1 MSGDRGD
8 TATAAVTAAAT
19 AAATA
24 TAMTAAADHR
34 RPASSRAI
42 IALAAIGGLV
52 VLAFSV
58 TGLPA
63 VTKMTSYQW
72 RELYVFSALVLAA
85 WLRPLVFRRGGD
97 HSESFCPDEGILVV
111 LGLLVPASA
120 ALWSLAGGTVLSQ
133 LVKRRPPAKITFNLG
148 QELISAGLALLVL
161 HHYATPGQAPDA
173 RAMLGVGL
181 AVGIYFVVNQG
192 LVAAVVSTGE
202 ASHRGGLLDGL
213 WGQVVVAVGG
223 GLIGALTAVAVVEFP
238 GALWLAVAVLVVF
251 RMVVATGFNA
261 RSDQARVQA
270 LFDVAIEANRHLR
283 PAATLESVLQSA
295 RDQLRSPDAKLTG
308 VEPGP
313 GEIGAPIDVGA
324 TRQWLVVSGRTGNQ
338 PYGRADRML
347 IDSIATIAKG
357 ALTNAELYR
366 QVDYEKARLASI
378 TLNMGE
384 GVCAVDAKG
393 NLTFVNPAAAAMV
406 QLPRLASYA
415 GDSDGRAPRRAPDFL
430 MGPALAAIRTGSVER
445 DPDARFGGFDGETV
459 PVAYTASAIRHNG
472 SAVGAVV
479 SFHDITERKK
489 AEDTMAHHA
498 FYDSLTGL
506 ANRRMLVERLE
517 QALERSK
524 VDRKVHALIF
534 IDVDRFKAINDSLG
548 HGTGDDLL
556 VAIGARLK
564 QAIRGRDL
572 LARFGGDEF
581 VILLEGVTGAD
592 EAVSAAHR
600 ICAAVEEPVV
610 LSDGYEI
617 VASLSV
623 GIALTEPGRSA
634 DDVLRD
640 ADVAMY
646 RAKGRGGS
654 YELFDKERMG
664 TRSSERLDLEA
675 ALRKGIE
682 RDELEVFYQPLV
694 SVDDLRIIGA
704 EALLRWRHPTEGLI
718 SPGRFIPVAE
728 ESGLILP
735 LGRFVLENACGQV
748 RAIRERCGVTL
759 PINVNLSP
767 RQFQHTGLLDDVA
780 TILIRSGI
788 PSNLIVFELTETMVM
803 DDLAGARE
811 IMKKLDRLGVRL
823 AIDDF
828 GTGHSSLGYLK
839 QFPVDKVKVDRI
851 FVQGVG
857 TDPVD
862 AAIVRA
868 VVDLADAMHITA
880 VAEGVETKEQL
891 AGLKLVGC
899 HEAQGYYFA
908 EPLPVDDFEALLEMR
923 FGTGGLSDQVMAG
936 VQAL

>member
-8 TATAAVTAAAT
+8 AASAVAVV
-19 AAATA
+19 
-24 TAMTAAADHR
+24 HG
-34 RPASSRAI
+34 RPASPRAI

-52 VLAFSV
+52 VLAFSLA
-58 TGLPA
+58 GLPA
-63 VTKMTSYQW
+63 VTRMTSDQW
-72 RELYVFSALVLAA
+72 REFYVFSGLVFVGR
-85 WLRPLVFRRGGD
+85 LRPLVLHRGGD
-97 HSESFCPDEGILVV
+97 HSESFHLDQGVLVV

-120 ALWSLAGGTVLSQ
+120 ALWSFAGATVLSQ
-133 LVKRRPPAKITFNLG
+133 LVKRRPAAKIAFNLG

-161 HHYATPGQAPDA
+161 HRYAGPGQAPDA
-173 RAMLGVGL
+173 RAMFGVGL
-181 AVGIYFVVNQG
+181 AVGVYLVVNQG
-192 LVAAVVSTGE
+192 LVAAVAVSTGE
-202 ASHRGGLLDGL
+202 ASLRGCLLDGL
-213 WGQVVVAVGG
+213 SSQVQLAVSG
-223 GLIGALTAVAVVEFP
+223 GLIGALTALAVVEFP
-238 GALWLAVAVLVVF
+238 WALWLAVPVLVVF
-251 RMVVATGFNA
+251 RLVAATGFKA
-261 RSDQARVQA
+261 RYDQARVQA

-295 RDQLRSPDAKLTG
+295 RDQLRSPNAKLTAKA
-308 VEPGP
+308 PDS

-324 TRQWLVVSGRTGNQ
+324 TRQWLVVSGRTSKE

-357 ALTNAELYR
+357 ALTNAELHR
-366 QVDYEKARLASI
+366 QVDYEKVRLASI

-384 GVCAVDAKG
+384 GVCAVDARG

-406 QLPRLASYA
+406 QLPGPAA
-415 GDSDGRAPRRAPDFL
+415 AEGDGRAALRAPDFL

-445 DPDARFGGFDGETV
+445 DPDARFRGFDGEPV
-459 PVAYTASAIRHNG
+459 PVAYTASVIRGNG
-472 SAVGAVV
+472 SATGAVV

-489 AEDTMAHHA
+489 LEDTMAHHA

-581 VILLEGVTGAD
+581 VILLEGVTGVD
-592 EAVSAAHR
+592 EAVSAADR

-694 SVDDLRIIGA
+694 SVNDLRIIGA

-735 LGRFVLENACGQV
+735 LGRFVLENACVQV

-880 VAEGVETKEQL
+880 VAEGVETNEQL
-891 AGLKLVGC
+891 AGLRMVGC

-908 EPLPVDDFEALLEMR
+908 KPLAVDEFEALLERR
-923 FGTGGLSDQVMAG
+923 FGSGGPNDQLLAG
-936 VQAL
+936 AQAL

>member
-1 MSGDRGD
+1 
-8 TATAAVTAAAT
+8 
-19 AAATA
+19 
-24 TAMTAAADHR
+24 
-34 RPASSRAI
+34 
-42 IALAAIGGLV
+42 
-52 VLAFSV
+52 
-58 TGLPA
+58 
-63 VTKMTSYQW
+63 
-72 RELYVFSALVLAA
+72 
-85 WLRPLVFRRGGD
+85 
-97 HSESFCPDEGILVV
+97 
-111 LGLLVPASA
+111 
-120 ALWSLAGGTVLSQ
+120 
-133 LVKRRPPAKITFNLG
+133 
-148 QELISAGLALLVL
+148 
-161 HHYATPGQAPDA
+161 
-173 RAMLGVGL
+173 
-181 AVGIYFVVNQG
+181 
-192 LVAAVVSTGE
+192 
-202 ASHRGGLLDGL
+202 
-213 WGQVVVAVGG
+213 
-223 GLIGALTAVAVVEFP
+223 
-238 GALWLAVAVLVVF
+238 
-251 RMVVATGFNA
+251 
-261 RSDQARVQA
+261 
-270 LFDVAIEANRHLR
+270 
-283 PAATLESVLQSA
+283 
-295 RDQLRSPDAKLTG
+295 
-308 VEPGP
+308 
-313 GEIGAPIDVGA
+313 
-324 TRQWLVVSGRTGNQ
+324 
-338 PYGRADRML
+338 
-347 IDSIATIAKG
+347 
-357 ALTNAELYR
+357 
-366 QVDYEKARLASI
+366 
-378 TLNMGE
+378 
-384 GVCAVDAKG
+384 
-393 NLTFVNPAAAAMV
+393 
-406 QLPRLASYA
+406 
-415 GDSDGRAPRRAPDFL
+415 
-430 MGPALAAIRTGSVER
+430 
-445 DPDARFGGFDGETV
+445 
-459 PVAYTASAIRHNG
+459 
-472 SAVGAVV
+472 
-479 SFHDITERKK
+479 
-489 AEDTMAHHA
+489 
-498 FYDSLTGL
+498 
-506 ANRRMLVERLE
+506 MLVERLE
-517 QALERSK
+517 HALERSK
-524 VDRKVHALIF
+524 LDRRVHALIF

-581 VILLEGVTGAD
+581 VILLEGVTGVD

-694 SVDDLRIIGA
+694 SVNDLRIIGA

-735 LGRFVLENACGQV
+735 LGRFVLENACAQV
-748 RAIRERCGVTL
+748 GAIKERCGVTL

-780 TILIRSGI
+780 TILIRSGV

-868 VVDLADAMHITA
+868 VVDLADAMQITA

-891 AGLKLVGC
+891 AGLKMVGC

-908 EPLPVDDFEALLEMR
+908 KPLPVVEFEALLEMR
-923 FGTGGLSDQVMAG
+923 FGTGGLGDQLIAG
-936 VQAL
+936 AQAR